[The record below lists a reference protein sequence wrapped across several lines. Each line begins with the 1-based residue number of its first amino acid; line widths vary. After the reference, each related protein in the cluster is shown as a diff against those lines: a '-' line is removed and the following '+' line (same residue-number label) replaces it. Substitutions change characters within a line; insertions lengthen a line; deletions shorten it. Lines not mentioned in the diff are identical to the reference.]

1 MNLFSLKDAGIADM
15 RKSPDEN
22 VYEQRKVKEGY
33 TAEESYD
40 SMKNIPLKD
49 SNVNYGADQVGYG
62 VKVVSPGDGNA
73 MNKWADILKVFANFV
88 RPCLKSCHKFVQHWS
103 KVLGKANK

>member
-1 MNLFSLKDAGIADM
+1 MNLFSLKDADIADM

-40 SMKNIPLKD
+40 SMKDIPLKD
-49 SNVNYGADQVGYG
+49 SNVNYGADQAGHG

-73 MNKWADILKVFANFV
+73 MNKWADILKVFDNFV
-88 RPCLKSCHKFVQHWS
+88 QPCF
-103 KVLGKANK
+103 KVLS

>member
-1 MNLFSLKDAGIADM
+1 M

-22 VYEQRKVKEGY
+22 VYEQKKVKEGY

-49 SNVNYGADQVGYG
+49 SNVNYGADQAGHG

-88 RPCLKSCHKFVQHWS
+88 RPCF
-103 KVLGKANK
+103 KVLS

>member
-1 MNLFSLKDAGIADM
+1 MNLFSLKDADIADM

-33 TAEESYD
+33 RAEESYD
-40 SMKNIPLKD
+40 SMRDIPLKD
-49 SNVNYGADQVGYG
+49 SNVNYGADQAGHG

-73 MNKWADILKVFANFV
+73 MNKWADILKVFANFLQ
-88 RPCLKSCHKFVQHWS
+88 PCNKSLVINLFS
-103 KVLGKANK
+103 MGTRS

>member
-1 MNLFSLKDAGIADM
+1 MNLFSLKDADIADM

-22 VYEQRKVKEGY
+22 VYEQRNAKEGY

-49 SNVNYGADQVGYG
+49 SNVNYGADQAGHG

-88 RPCLKSCHKFVQHWS
+88 RPCF
-103 KVLGKANK
+103 KVLS